1 MSNNKYHKQVALL
14 ISVIPEIAL
23 EPRFALHGGTAIN
36 LFDRD
41 MPRLSVDI
49 DLTYVPIE
57 GRDVSFKNISEAL
70 IKIKSSIEKR
80 LQGSRVEHKMEMH
93 KLLVSHN
100 DAMIK
105 IEVSQIVRGILGAV
119 TEKILCK
126 KAQEKF
132 DTFSSINIVPNGQL
146 YGGKV
151 CAAMDRQ
158 HPRDIFDVK
167 QLLQKQGFTKEI
179 KEGFLFRLLSAD
191 RSIQDVLFPN
201 LQDQRLAMTNQ
212 FVGMSEEQFSYE
224 EYEYVRETMVNTVQ
238 ASITEE
244 DKLCILGFKNCT
256 PDWSIYNFEAY
267 PSIKWKLQNLEIIKT
282 TNPLKH
288 AALYDSLKKKLN
300 SNK

>member
-1 MSNNKYHKQVALL
+1 MSNNNYHKQVALL

-23 EPRFALHGGTAIN
+23 ETRFALHGGTAIN

-49 DLTYVPIE
+49 DLTYIPIE
-57 GRDVSFKNISEAL
+57 DRETSFNNISEAL

-80 LQGSRVEHKMEMH
+80 LQGSRVEHKLEMH
-93 KLLVSHN
+93 KLLISHK

-119 TEKILCK
+119 TEKILCE

-132 DTFSSINIVPNGQL
+132 DTFCSINIVPNGQL

-179 KEGFLFRLLSAD
+179 KEGFLFRLLSSD

-201 LQDQRLAMTNQ
+201 LQDQRLAMANQ
-212 FVGMSEEQFSYE
+212 FAGMSEEQFTYE
-224 EYEYVRETMVNTVQ
+224 EYEFVRETMVKTVQ
-238 ASITEE
+238 ASITEK
-244 DKLCILGFKNCT
+244 DKLFIIGFKNVV

-267 PSIKWKLQNLEIIKT
+267 PSIKWKQLNLEKIKAA
-282 TNPLKH
+282 NPSKH
-288 AALYDSLKKKLN
+288 KELYDSLKRKLDMI
-300 SNK
+300 

>member
-1 MSNNKYHKQVALL
+1 MSNNNYHKQVALL
-14 ISVIPEIAL
+14 IKVIPEIAL

-49 DLTYVPIE
+49 DLTYIPIE
-57 GRDVSFKNISEAL
+57 DRETSFTNISVAL
-70 IKIKSSIEKR
+70 TNIKSSIEKR
-80 LQGSRVEHKMEMH
+80 LQGSRVEHKVELH
-93 KLLVSHN
+93 KLLVSYN

-105 IEVSQIVRGILGAV
+105 IEVSQIVRGTLGAV

-132 DTFSSINIVPNGQL
+132 DTFCSINVVPKGQL

-167 QLLQKQGFTKEI
+167 QLLQNQGFTEKI
-179 KEGFLFRLLSAD
+179 KEGFLFRLLSSD

-212 FVGMSEEQFSYE
+212 FAGMSEEQFTYE
-224 EYEYVRETMVNTVQ
+224 EYEFVRETMVKTLQ
-238 ASITEE
+238 ASITEA
-244 DKLCILGFKNCT
+244 DKLFILGFKDVIPN
-256 PDWSIYNFEAY
+256 WAIYSFEKY
-267 PSIKWKLQNLEIIKT
+267 PSIKWKLQNLEKIIT
-282 TNPLKH
+282 TNP
-288 AALYDSLKKKLN
+288 AIKLIIPTTN
-300 SNK
+300 DKEIAVSI

>member
-1 MSNNKYHKQVALL
+1 MSNNNYHKQVALL
-14 ISVIPEIAL
+14 IKVIPEIAL

-36 LFDRD
+36 LFDKD

-49 DLTYVPIE
+49 DLTYIPIE
-57 GRDVSFKNISEAL
+57 DRETSFTNISVAL
-70 IKIKSSIEKR
+70 TNIKSSIEKR
-80 LQGSRVEHKMEMH
+80 LQGSRVEHKVELH

-105 IEVSQIVRGILGAV
+105 IEVSQIVRGLLGAV

-126 KAQEKF
+126 KAQEQF
-132 DTFSSINIVPNGQL
+132 DTFCSINIVSIGQL

-167 QLLQKQGFTKEI
+167 QLLLKEGFTQEI
-179 KEGFLFRLLSAD
+179 KEGFLFRLLSSD

-212 FVGMSEEQFSYE
+212 FAGMSEEQFTYE
-224 EYEYVRETMVNTVQ
+224 EYEFVRETMVKTVQ
-238 ASITEE
+238 ASITEA
-244 DKLCILGFKNCT
+244 DKLFILGFKDVIPN
-256 PDWSIYNFEAY
+256 WAIYSFEKY
-267 PSIKWKLQNLEIIKT
+267 PSIKWKLQNLEKIMT
-282 TNPLKH
+282 TKPAKH
-288 AALYDSLKKKLN
+288 KELYDSLKKKLDAI
-300 SNK
+300 